1 MPVYDKCEACGKF
14 VGISEWPFC
23 PHGHG
28 VFTQG
33 PSPGSHS
40 SEKSVVYVSAQEGG
54 KVQYPGQK
62 DAPMPERLRKR
73 GYERVE
79 ISPSQMK
86 QFEKRH
92 GVMNELRH
100 YDRNGKTD

>member
-1 MPVYDKCEACGKF
+1 MPGYDKCNRCGKRYE
-14 VGISEWPFC
+14 VGSWPWC
-23 PHGHG
+23 PHGYG

-33 PSPGSHS
+33 PPPGSHS

-54 KVQYPGQK
+54 KVQYPGNA
-62 DAPMPERLRKR
+62 DVPVPERLRKR

-86 QFEKRH
+86 SFERQH
-92 GVMNELRH
+92 GVASERRH
-100 YDRNGKTD
+100 FNKGNGF